1 MKYYLF
7 LILLLISYSIYSYEP
22 RSRPLN
28 WDNLKEPENSII
40 VEDRKRYYN
49 IRLPKDYKRESYYPI
64 IYILHGAEGNG
75 EIMEILSGF
84 TYYADIKKY
93 IIVYPYGTGKSE
105 WKNLY
110 WNADGC
116 CGISLENKINDV
128 EFIKL
133 LHSYLLKKINI
144 DKNLVFITGYSNGAM
159 MGLKIACQIP
169 NTFKGVASVS
179 GTIFDLDNCSTEN
192 PISILFINGRE
203 DKIVRYDGNVGAPPY
218 LIFPKNSISVIY
230 DFFEKK
236 NNCELDKIETSE
248 NIEIQKSKCM
258 YNNILKKV
266 ILNKDGH
273 IWPGSHIS
281 FTKTPQN
288 SKYNATLE
296 IMNFFDKFKKN
307 D

>member
-1 MKYYLF
+1 MKYSLL
-7 LILLLISYSIYSYEP
+7 LILLLISYSIDSYEP
-22 RSRPLN
+22 KSRPLN

-40 VEDRKRYYN
+40 VEGRKRYYN
-49 IRLPKDYKRESYYPI
+49 IRLPNEYKRGSFYPI
-64 IYILHGAEGNG
+64 LYVLHGAEGNG

-84 TYYADIKKY
+84 TYYADIYKY
-93 IIVYPYGTGKSE
+93 IIVYPYGIGKSE

-116 CGISLENKINDV
+116 CGISLENNINDV
-128 EFIKL
+128 EFIKS
-133 LHSYLLKKINI
+133 LHSYLQKKINI

-179 GTIFDLDNCSTEN
+179 GTIFNLDNCNTDN

-218 LIFPKNSISVIY
+218 LIFPKNSISVIF

-236 NNCELDKIETSE
+236 NNCELDKIENSE
-248 NIEIQKSKCM
+248 NIDIQISICKNKT
-258 YNNILKKV
+258 ILKKI
-266 ILNKDGH
+266 ILNRDGH

-281 FTKTPQN
+281 FTKTPHY
-288 SKYNATLE
+288 SKFNATLE
-296 IMNFFDKFKKN
+296 IMNFFDIFKKN